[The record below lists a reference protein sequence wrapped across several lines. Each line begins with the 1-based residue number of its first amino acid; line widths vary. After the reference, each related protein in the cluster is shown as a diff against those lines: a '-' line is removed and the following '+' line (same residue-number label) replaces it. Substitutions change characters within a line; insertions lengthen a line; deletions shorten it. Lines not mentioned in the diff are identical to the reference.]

1 MTKFTPELLA
11 EIFKYHPPTTEERK
25 QKHEACNK
33 ATMDFAAACV
43 PDGTEYREWLSTS
56 KETCLSSL
64 AALVKPSI
72 FLNRAEKELE
82 YARQYAWAEN
92 TFEAIMCVQVAR
104 MLINQAITYE
114 SLGIEL

>member
-33 ATMDFAAACV
+33 ATMEFAAACV
-43 PDGTEYREWLSTS
+43 PDGIEYREWLSTS
-56 KETCLSSL
+56 KETCLEAL
-64 AALVKPSI
+64 LDLVKPSV
-72 FLNRAEKELE
+72 FLDRASRELDSACL
-82 YARQYAWAEN
+82 YARDEK
-92 TFEAIMCVQVAR
+92 TSEAVMCVQVAR